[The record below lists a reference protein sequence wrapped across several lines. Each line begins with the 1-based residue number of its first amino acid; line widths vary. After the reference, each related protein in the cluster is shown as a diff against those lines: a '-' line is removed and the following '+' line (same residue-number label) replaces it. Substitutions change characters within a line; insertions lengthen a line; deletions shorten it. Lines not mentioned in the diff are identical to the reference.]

1 MKLPAA
7 IDSCTPAEDLSNMLK
22 ILHTADWHL
31 GQSFHGYSREPEHA
45 AFLDWLLLQLQEHQP
60 HALLLAGDVFD
71 TIHPAA
77 TAQKLFYSFLSRA
90 RQLQPD
96 LQLVITAGN
105 HDAGSRL
112 EAPAGLLDAF
122 SIHIVGTPLNAAGTE
137 LDFRRLL
144 VPLRGDSG
152 QTEAI
157 VIAMPFLRPADV
169 PTVPA
174 AEDPWL
180 AGIRAAYEQAVA
192 AAAEQRAETAPG
204 AALIAI
210 GHCHLAGGLETLDS
224 ERRLVVGHAEAIGL
238 DTFPPALAY
247 VALGHLHRAQ
257 QFQQGRIRYS
267 GSPIPL
273 SFTEAA
279 YQHQIL
285 CLDFAGGQLQSVQS
299 IPVPRTVSLLSVPV
313 RGNAPL
319 ETILPQLCSLQELPE
334 VPLEQQPFL
343 RVNVLASGPDPT
355 RRQQIEQALQG
366 CSVRLVQIHV
376 QTVAEQQQGA
386 DAADAAPV
394 SADLS
399 TLTPVA
405 VLTREYQRLY
415 AADPPAE
422 LLQALSDVL
431 HQEDLLA

>member
-1 MKLPAA
+1 VKLPAA

-31 GQSFHGYSREPEHA
+31 GQSLHGYSREPEHA

-192 AAAEQRAETAPG
+192 AAAELRAETAPG

-299 IPVPRTVSLLSVPV
+299 IPVPRTVSRQCSAGNHSAAAVQSAGAAGSSVGAAAV
-313 RGNAPL
+313 FASERAGQRSGSDAA
-319 ETILPQLCSLQELPE
+319 TADRTGTAGLQC
-334 VPLEQQPFL
+334 
-343 RVNVLASGPDPT
+343 A
-355 RRQQIEQALQG
+355 A
-366 CSVRLVQIHV
+366 
-376 QTVAEQQQGA
+376 GA
-386 DAADAAPV
+386 DPCADCGRAAAGGRCNRCRSRVRRSQHIDPGRCADSRI
-394 SADLS
+394 SA
-399 TLTPVA
+399 TVC
-405 VLTREYQRLY
+405 R
-415 AADPPAE
+415 
-422 LLQALSDVL
+422 
-431 HQEDLLA
+431 

>member
-1 MKLPAA
+1 
-7 IDSCTPAEDLSNMLK
+7 MLT

-45 AFLDWLLLQLQEHQP
+45 AFLQWLLLQLQELKP

-77 TAQKLFYSFLSRA
+77 KAQKLFYEFLAQA
-90 RQLQPD
+90 RVLHPD

-112 EAPAGLLDAF
+112 EAPAELLDAF
-122 SIHIVGTPLNAAGTE
+122 NIRIVGTPLNADGTE
-137 LDFRRLL
+137 LDLERLL

-169 PTVPA
+169 PSVPDS
-174 AEDPWL
+174 EDPWL
-180 AGIRAAYEQAVA
+180 AGIRAAYHQAVA
-192 AAAEQRAETAPG
+192 AAATMRDTAAPQ

-210 GHCHLAGGLETLDS
+210 GHCHLAGGLETQDS
-224 ERRLVVGHAEAIGL
+224 ERRLVVGNAEAIGL
-238 DTFPPALAY
+238 DTFPPDLAY

-273 SFTEAA
+273 SFTEAG
-279 YQHQIL
+279 YLHQIMR
-285 CLDFAGGQLQSVQS
+285 LDFAGGQLQAQQS
-299 IPVPRTVSLLSVPV
+299 IPVPRTLPLLSVPE
-313 RGNAPL
+313 RGAAPL
-319 ETILPQLCSLQELPE
+319 EDILPRLRELQKLPD

-343 RVNVLASGPDPT
+343 RVNILATGPDPT
-355 RRQQIEQALQG
+355 RRQQIEQALQN
-366 CSVRLVQIHV
+366 CSVRLVQIHLQSV
-376 QTVAEQQQGA
+376 ADQNLQTSAAES
-386 DAADAAPV
+386 APV
-394 SADLS
+394 TADLS
-399 TLTPVA
+399 TLTPA
-405 VLTREYQRLY
+405 SVLTREYQRAY

-422 LLQALSDVL
+422 LLHVL
-431 HQEDLLA
+431 NQVLLQEELAG

>member
-1 MKLPAA
+1 
-7 IDSCTPAEDLSNMLK
+7 MLT

-45 AFLDWLLLQLQEHQP
+45 AFLQWLLLQLQELKP

-77 TAQKLFYSFLSRA
+77 KAQKLFYEFLAQA
-90 RQLQPD
+90 RVLHPA

-122 SIHIVGTPLNAAGTE
+122 NIRIVGTPLNADGTD
-137 LDFRRLL
+137 LDLERLL

-169 PTVPA
+169 PSVPDS
-174 AEDPWL
+174 EDPWL
-180 AGIRAAYEQAVA
+180 AGIRAAYHQAVA
-192 AAAEQRAETAPG
+192 AAATMRDTAAPQ

-210 GHCHLAGGLETLDS
+210 GHCHLAGGLETQDS
-224 ERRLVVGHAEAIGL
+224 ERRLVVGNAEAIGL
-238 DTFPPALAY
+238 DTFPPDLAY

-273 SFTEAA
+273 SFTEAG
-279 YQHQIL
+279 YLHQIMR
-285 CLDFAGGQLQSVQS
+285 LDFAGGQLQAQQS
-299 IPVPRTVSLLSVPV
+299 IPVPRTLPLLSVPE
-313 RGNAPL
+313 RGAAPL
-319 ETILPQLCSLQELPE
+319 EDILPRLRELQKLPDA
-334 VPLEQQPFL
+334 PLEQQPFL
-343 RVNVLASGPDPT
+343 RVNILATGPDPT
-355 RRQQIEQALQG
+355 RRQQIEQALQN
-366 CSVRLVQIHV
+366 CSVRLVQIHL
-376 QTVAEQQQGA
+376 QSVAERNSQTS
-386 DAADAAPV
+386 AAESAPAT
-394 SADLS
+394 ADLS
-399 TLTPVA
+399 TLTPA
-405 VLTREYQRLY
+405 SVLTREYQRVY
-415 AADPPAE
+415 ATDPPAE
-422 LLQALSDVL
+422 LLHVL
-431 HQEDLLA
+431 NQVLLQEELAG

>member
-1 MKLPAA
+1 
-7 IDSCTPAEDLSNMLK
+7 MLT

-45 AFLDWLLLQLQEHQP
+45 AFLQWLLLQLQEQQP

-77 TAQKLFYSFLSRA
+77 KAQKLFYEFLAQA
-90 RQLQPD
+90 RVLHPN

-122 SIHIVGTPLNAAGTE
+122 NIRIVGTPLNADGTE
-137 LDFRRLL
+137 LDLERLL
-144 VPLRGDSG
+144 VPLRGDCG

-169 PTVPA
+169 PSVPDS
-174 AEDPWL
+174 EDPWL
-180 AGIRAAYEQAVA
+180 AGIRAVYHEAVA
-192 AAAEQRAETAPG
+192 AAAAMRDAAAPQ

-210 GHCHLAGGLETLDS
+210 GHCHLAGGLETQDS
-224 ERRLVVGHAEAIGL
+224 ERRLVVGNAEAIGL
-238 DTFPPALAY
+238 DTFPPDLAY

-273 SFTEAA
+273 SFTEAG
-279 YQHQIL
+279 YLHQIMR
-285 CLDFAGGQLQSVQS
+285 LDFAGGQLQSQQS
-299 IPVPRTVSLLSVPV
+299 IPVPRTLPLLSVPE
-313 RGNAPL
+313 RGAAPL
-319 ETILPQLCSLQELPE
+319 EDILPRLRELQKLPD

-343 RVNVLASGPDPT
+343 RVNILATGPDPT
-355 RRQQIEQALQG
+355 RRQQIEQALQN
-366 CSVRLVQIHV
+366 CSVRLVQIHL
-376 QTVAEQQQGA
+376 QSVAENSQTS
-386 DAADAAPV
+386 AAESAPAT
-394 SADLS
+394 ADLS
-399 TLTPVA
+399 TLTPA
-405 VLTREYQRLY
+405 SVLTREYQRVY

-422 LLQALSDVL
+422 LLHVL
-431 HQEDLLA
+431 NQVLLQEELAG

>member
-1 MKLPAA
+1 
-7 IDSCTPAEDLSNMLK
+7 MLT

-45 AFLDWLLLQLQEHQP
+45 AFLQWLLLQLQEQQP

-77 TAQKLFYSFLSRA
+77 KAQKLFYEFLAQA
-90 RQLQPD
+90 RVLHPN

-122 SIHIVGTPLNAAGTE
+122 NIRIVGTPLNADGTE
-137 LDFRRLL
+137 LDLERLL
-144 VPLRGDSG
+144 VPLRGDCG

-169 PTVPA
+169 PSVPDS
-174 AEDPWL
+174 EDPWL
-180 AGIRAAYEQAVA
+180 AVIRAVYHEAVA
-192 AAAEQRAETAPG
+192 AAAAMRDAAAPQ

-210 GHCHLAGGLETLDS
+210 GHCHLAGGLETQDS
-224 ERRLVVGHAEAIGL
+224 ERRLVVGNAEAIGL
-238 DTFPPALAY
+238 DTFPPDLAY

-273 SFTEAA
+273 SFTEAG
-279 YQHQIL
+279 YLHQIMR
-285 CLDFAGGQLQSVQS
+285 LDFAGGQLQSQQS
-299 IPVPRTVSLLSVPV
+299 IPVPRTLPLLSVPE
-313 RGNAPL
+313 RGAAPL
-319 ETILPQLCSLQELPE
+319 EDILPRLRELQKLPD

-343 RVNVLASGPDPT
+343 RVNILATGPDPT
-355 RRQQIEQALQG
+355 RRQQIEQALQN
-366 CSVRLVQIHV
+366 CSVRLVQIHL
-376 QTVAEQQQGA
+376 QSVAEQNSQTS
-386 DAADAAPV
+386 AAESAPAT
-394 SADLS
+394 ADLS
-399 TLTPVA
+399 TLTPA
-405 VLTREYQRLY
+405 SVLTREYQRVY
-415 AADPPAE
+415 AADPPADLLHVLNQV
-422 LLQALSDVL
+422 LLQ
-431 HQEDLLA
+431 EELAG

>member
-1 MKLPAA
+1 
-7 IDSCTPAEDLSNMLK
+7 MLT

-45 AFLDWLLLQLQEHQP
+45 AFLQWLLLQLQELKP

-77 TAQKLFYSFLSRA
+77 KAQKLFYEFLAQA
-90 RQLQPD
+90 RVLHPA

-122 SIHIVGTPLNAAGTE
+122 NIRIVGTPLNADGTE
-137 LDFRRLL
+137 LDLERLL

-169 PTVPA
+169 PSVPDS
-174 AEDPWL
+174 EDPWL
-180 AGIRAAYEQAVA
+180 AGIRAAYHQAVA
-192 AAAEQRAETAPG
+192 AAATMRDTAAPQ

-210 GHCHLAGGLETLDS
+210 GHCHLAGGLETQDS
-224 ERRLVVGHAEAIGL
+224 ERRLVVGNAEAIGL
-238 DTFPPALAY
+238 DTFPPDLAY

-273 SFTEAA
+273 SFTEAG
-279 YQHQIL
+279 YLHQIMR
-285 CLDFAGGQLQSVQS
+285 LDFAGGQLQAQQS
-299 IPVPRTVSLLSVPV
+299 IPVPRTLPLLSVPE
-313 RGNAPL
+313 RGAVPL
-319 ETILPQLCSLQELPE
+319 EDILPRLRELQKLPDA
-334 VPLEQQPFL
+334 PLEQQPFL
-343 RVNVLASGPDPT
+343 RVNILATGPDP
-355 RRQQIEQALQG
+355 
-366 CSVRLVQIHV
+366 
-376 QTVAEQQQGA
+376 
-386 DAADAAPV
+386 
-394 SADLS
+394 
-399 TLTPVA
+399 
-405 VLTREYQRLY
+405 
-415 AADPPAE
+415 
-422 LLQALSDVL
+422 
-431 HQEDLLA
+431 

>member
-1 MKLPAA
+1 
-7 IDSCTPAEDLSNMLK
+7 
-22 ILHTADWHL
+22 
-31 GQSFHGYSREPEHA
+31 
-45 AFLDWLLLQLQEHQP
+45 
-60 HALLLAGDVFD
+60 
-71 TIHPAA
+71 
-77 TAQKLFYSFLSRA
+77 
-90 RQLQPD
+90 
-96 LQLVITAGN
+96 
-105 HDAGSRL
+105 
-112 EAPAGLLDAF
+112 
-122 SIHIVGTPLNAAGTE
+122 
-137 LDFRRLL
+137 
-144 VPLRGDSG
+144 
-152 QTEAI
+152 
-157 VIAMPFLRPADV
+157 
-169 PTVPA
+169 
-174 AEDPWL
+174 
-180 AGIRAAYEQAVA
+180 
-192 AAAEQRAETAPG
+192 
-204 AALIAI
+204 
-210 GHCHLAGGLETLDS
+210 
-224 ERRLVVGHAEAIGL
+224 GL
-238 DTFPPALAY
+238 DPFPPALAY

-285 CLDFAGGQLQSVQS
+285 YLDFAGGQLQSVQS